1 MPSLGK
7 TGMARAN
14 YGFDKRQRE
23 AQKKQKKLEKQQR
36 KAQLKAP
43 EGAAA
48 VPGDADAGEPGAG
61 QPPAEQSTTEPR
73 HPPAT
78 DG

>member
-1 MPSLGK
+1 
-7 TGMARAN
+7 MARAN

-48 VPGDADAGEPGAG
+48 VPGDAGERGAG